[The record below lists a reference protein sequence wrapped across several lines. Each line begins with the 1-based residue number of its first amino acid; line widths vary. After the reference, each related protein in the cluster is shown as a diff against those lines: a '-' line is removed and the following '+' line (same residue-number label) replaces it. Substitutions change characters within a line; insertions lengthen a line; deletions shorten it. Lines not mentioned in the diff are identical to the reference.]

1 MFFFS
6 FPLLLAQ
13 KREVVLHSGKVWCVN
28 GKIVEFPENIIQ
40 RTKYCSLM
48 LFFWL
53 FFFFVLLFGVFF
65 KFFMFPDVVELHII
79 TSDKT
84 PTPKVSLHVV
94 FILQSLKESFS
105 LLNKDVL
112 WFLPSF
118 FLLCV
123 VWTVKWLSCS
133 SIDRNRLAA
142 DI

>member
-6 FPLLLAQ
+6 FPLLLPL
-13 KREVVLHSGKVWCVN
+13 KREIVLHGGKIWCVN

-40 RTKYCSLM
+40 RTKYYCSLM
-48 LFFWL
+48 LFFW
-53 FFFFVLLFGVFF
+53 FFLIFL
-65 KFFMFPDVVELHII
+65 FPDVVELHII
-79 TSDKT
+79 ASDKT

-123 VWTVKWLSCS
+123 VLTVNSLSCS
-133 SIDRNRLAA
+133 SIDHSSLLQIFSVLLHNQG
-142 DI
+142 